1 MKKLL
6 PGLAAFF
13 LSLLGAS
20 ALADSW
26 APPRVETFAS
36 ADGAWKLTI
45 YPRGVAT
52 PLAYFK
58 DKVDGNPDAGGIPG
72 DTQKSPIGHMQHKRD
87 GHWETVWKGPLVND
101 VSPVEAVVS
110 NSGESVTFDNW
121 HGTGWGD
128 DAVVVYAADGN
139 RVREFG
145 LADFL
150 PKYYID
156 ALPHSVSSIHWRGK
170 PHIDE
175 AKRQLVVPVVVPTND
190 IENINTMKERHI
202 EVRFRLSDGSLL
214 PMDGNAWGEA
224 VAAALE
230 VNAQREAWLVERRKR
245 FVSPLAAPV
254 GDDVRPW
261 YDYLQEAFF
270 RVDPDWEDGYP
281 NTSVVP
287 PASDPKFKLLA
298 GYVGDE
304 LTDDMNADD
313 VIMLAAVSQ
322 DILVNVLAKQA
333 SRVKPGFLAKAR
345 VYVAADN
352 AHMPAVRA
360 ALANTGANVIQLDID
375 ATIPQRQER
384 LDRYLRDEAETGE

>member
-1 MKKLL
+1 
-6 PGLAAFF
+6 
-13 LSLLGAS
+13 
-20 ALADSW
+20 
-26 APPRVETFAS
+26 
-36 ADGAWKLTI
+36 
-45 YPRGVAT
+45 VAT